1 MITLGY
7 KLKRLRKSKGLTLEK
22 LAEEFSR
29 KYGSGST
36 KSLLSIWENDKQVPT
51 FTSLDMYSD
60 YFNVSL
66 DYLTG
71 NQSETQKT
79 SYDEI
84 EIEKKALNENQKQR
98 LNAFIQ
104 SNSIMFFNSN
114 GKEDLETQELIE
126 KALTD
131 SFIKILKQKGE
142 L

>member
-1 MITLGY
+1 MLTLGE
-7 KLKRLRKSKGLTLEK
+7 KLKKLRRNKGLTLDK
-22 LAEEFSR
+22 LSEHFIQ
-29 KYGSGST
+29 KYKSGT
-36 KSLLSIWENDKQVPT
+36 NKSIISKWENDKQVPN
-51 FTSLDMYSD
+51 FTSLDMYCD

-66 DYLTG
+66 DYLQG
-71 NQSETQKT
+71 NSLETQKNE
-79 SYDEI
+79 YYEL
-84 EIEKKALNENQKQR
+84 EVEKEMLNENQKQR
-98 LNAFIQ
+98 LNAFVN

>member
-1 MITLGY
+1 MKIGE
-7 KLKRLRKSKGLTLEK
+7 KIKKLRKSNDLTMEK
-22 LAEEFSR
+22 LAEIFSK
-29 KYGSGST
+29 KYGTGTLKST
-36 KSLLSIWENDKQVPT
+36 ISLWENEKQPLSIQ
-51 FTSLDMYSD
+51 SLEMYCN

-98 LNAFIQ
+98 LQAFLQ

-131 SFIKILKQKGE
+131 SFIKILKKKGE